1 MWETET
7 FTGRIVKKR
16 RSFFGKC
23 YLTLSD
29 MRRTCKVECHPGL
42 YDSFCEGMHLTI
54 VRYGNQMVGW
64 RAAKGCRE
72 EPFSPIAETPNYQ
85 HGKPLYYRSSRC
97 WNTEEVRG
105 FNQGLLTG
113 AELVS
118 FDCSLFEQLPVL
130 RREIEVPCAE
140 HQYLA
145 VVVEPEAPPSA
156 AIAQDGRFTF
166 CGYDLV
172 EEMTKISA
180 ITNCGGGFSDV
191 IDYLALNEW
200 GLIDRYDDAQQTRR
214 RLREAYPDEPHAD
227 CVIVEIW
234 RYISE

>member
-1 MWETET
+1 MKETET
-7 FTGRIVKKR
+7 FTGMIVKKH

-29 MRRTCKVECHPGL
+29 TRHIRKVQCNTALFEQL
-42 YDSFCEGMHLTI
+42 CEGMQLTI
-54 VRYGNQMVGW
+54 VRDGNQMLSW
-64 RAAKGCRE
+64 RPATDRE
-72 EPFSPIAETPNYQ
+72 EPFSPIAEIPNYQ

-97 WNTEEVRG
+97 WNTEEVRSC
-105 FNQGLLTG
+105 NQGLLTG
-113 AELVS
+113 DELVS
-118 FDCSLFEQLPVL
+118 FDCCLFEQLPVL
-130 RREIEVPCAE
+130 RREIEAPCAE

-145 VVVEPEAPPSA
+145 VIVEPEAQPSTI
-156 AIAQDGRFTF
+156 IAQDERFTF

-180 ITNCGGGFSDV
+180 ITCCDGGFSDV
-191 IDYLALNEW
+191 IDYPSLNKW
-200 GLIDRYDDAQQTRR
+200 GLIRRYAEAKETQQ
-214 RLREAYPDEPHAD
+214 RLLEAYPYEPHAD

>member
-1 MWETET
+1 MKGTET
-7 FTGRIVKKR
+7 FTGTIVKKH
-16 RSFFGKC
+16 RSLFGKC

-29 MRRTCKVECHPGL
+29 ARRIWKIQCHAGL
-42 YDSFCEGMHLTI
+42 FEWFCEGMYLTI
-54 VRYGNQMVGW
+54 VRDRNQLVIW
-64 RAAKGCRE
+64 HPATDRE
-72 EPFSPIAETPNYQ
+72 EFSPITEVPCYQ

-97 WNTEEVRG
+97 WNTEELCG

-113 AELVS
+113 EELVS
-118 FDCSLFEQLPVL
+118 FDCCLFEQVPVL
-130 RREIEVPCAE
+130 YKEIEAPCSE

-145 VVVEPEAPPSA
+145 VIVEPDAQPSA
-156 AIAQDGRFTF
+156 AMAQDGRFTF

-180 ITNCGGGFSDV
+180 ITNCGGGFCDV
-191 IDYLALNEW
+191 IDYPALNEW
-200 GLIDRYDDAQQTRR
+200 GLIRRYNEAKQTQQ
-214 RLREAYPDEPHAD
+214 RLREVYPYEPHAD